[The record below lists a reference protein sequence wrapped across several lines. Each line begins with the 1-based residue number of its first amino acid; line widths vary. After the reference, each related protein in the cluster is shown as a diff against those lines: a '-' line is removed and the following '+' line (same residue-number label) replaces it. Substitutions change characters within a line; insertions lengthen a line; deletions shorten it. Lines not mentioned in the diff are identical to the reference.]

1 MGWLSDWDDVIHG
14 TAVFGAAAPLGV
26 AMLLGWRLPGR
37 LWIAVAGA
45 LIVPVFWIFGRP
57 SWPLKGSD
65 DAAVAGLVAAT
76 LLVALETAPKWSGA
90 GRAMLRALVWTSL
103 GWLLYPAWLAA
114 EGGVGKRLLVAGAI
128 GISIAGWAALV
139 EFLARERKGESEST
153 FRLTPATWVP
163 PSIALS
169 VLLQFGGATRFAQCS
184 GALAA
189 AIGGVCLLLIFG
201 NGRAGLRPLAALWAM
216 LSALLAW
223 SGWLFAEIQIGA
235 MLALPLSPLATLAA
249 RQIPLP
255 RRSEFLEQLWDG
267 LASAVVA
274 GLVIG
279 AGWIEY
285 SKRGDSLGY

>member
-14 TAVFGAAAPLGV
+14 TAVFGAAVPLGV
-26 AMLLGWRLPGR
+26 AMLLGSGLPRR

-45 LIVPVFWIFGRP
+45 LIVPVLWIFGWP
-57 SWPLKGSD
+57 SWPLRGSD

-76 LLVALETAPKWSGA
+76 LLVALETARNWSGPR
-90 GRAMLRALVWTSL
+90 RAAVRALVWTSL

-114 EGGVGKRLLVAGAI
+114 EGGIGRRILVAGAV
-128 GISIAGWAALV
+128 GLSIAAWAALV
-139 EFLARERKGESEST
+139 EFLAQEKKGENGGA
-153 FRLTPATWVP
+153 FRITPAAWVP

-169 VLLQFGGATRFAQCS
+169 VLLQFGAATRFAQCS

-189 AIGGVCLLLIFG
+189 ATGGVCLLLIFSRG
-201 NGRAGLRPLAALWAM
+201 EAGLRPLAALWGM

-235 MLALPLSPLATLAA
+235 TLALLLTPLAALAA
-249 RQIPLP
+249 RRIPLP

-267 LASAVVA
+267 LAAAIIA
-274 GLVIG
+274 GLVIS
-279 AGWIEY
+279 ASWIE
-285 SKRGDSLGY
+285 